1 MKILVTGHKGFIG
14 SHMLKALDEH
24 DTITYEWG
32 ETFPN
37 LDGVDWV
44 IHIGAIS
51 STTEKN
57 VEKIMLQN
65 YDFSCQLLDECLQK
79 NINFQFS
86 SSASIYGLNEN
97 FTEDSPVDPRTPYA
111 WSKYMF
117 EKYASSK
124 YDIANKKGLSLQ
136 IFRYFNVYGD
146 GEEHKGTQASPYTQ
160 FLKQANDTGVIKV
173 FTDSQNYLRDF
184 IHVNKVIDVHKKFL
198 NIKTTGVYNVGT
210 GSARS
215 FMEVAAIIATQTGA
229 TIEEIP
235 MPQELL
241 HSYQKYTCA
250 NLTKLTKTINEHL
263 ST

>member
-1 MKILVTGHKGFIG
+1 MKILVTGYKGFIG

-124 YDIANKKGLSLQ
+124 YNIANKKGLSLQ

-173 FTDSQNYLRDF
+173 FKYKNY
-184 IHVNKVIDVHKKFL
+184 
-198 NIKTTGVYNVGT
+198 
-210 GSARS
+210 RS
-215 FMEVAAIIATQTGA
+215 I
-229 TIEEIP
+229 
-235 MPQELL
+235 
-241 HSYQKYTCA
+241 
-250 NLTKLTKTINEHL
+250 
-263 ST
+263 